1 MNHPGV
7 GPELAHWKQT
17 GRLKCATATD
27 EDALVGQKALNEFE
41 RVVAGLDTGHA
52 VGEALKLAWQL
63 KPQDNIVL
71 LVTGSDV
78 HPVLNGPEMD
88 KLTDRDQSELSSLVV
103 PEPLFAASLRE
114 RSSLKARVI

>member
-27 EDALVGQKALNEFE
+27 EEAIAGQKALKEVE
-41 RVVAGLDTGHA
+41 SVVAGLDSGHA
-52 VGEALKLAWQL
+52 VGEALKLARQL

-78 HPVLNGPEMD
+78 YPISNNPKIDMHTANG
-88 KLTDRDQSELSSLVV
+88 QSDMSHMVV
-103 PEPLFAASLRE
+103 PEPLSAA
-114 RSSLKARVI
+114 